1 MENYR
6 FQLEKTSKKHTC
18 PSCGKRR
25 FVRFIDTQTGQYL
38 PPIYGRCDREA
49 NCNYY
54 LTPYADSFAAEV
66 LRQEKE
72 NQPAQWQPHPIPA
85 PKPQPPAKPVFI
97 PFEILQ
103 ATRTRPLSKNT
114 FIQNLA
120 TNIPFPF
127 EMPDLKKVAD
137 LYQLGTLAK
146 GYFAGAISFP
156 FIDQENRVRAIQI
169 KQFDQH
175 NHTTK
180 TSFIHAI
187 LEQHFQEEKKNLPK
201 WLIAY
206 KQQEKKVSCLFG
218 EHLLK
223 SFPNNPVALV
233 EAPKTC
239 IYATLYFGPPDA
251 ASNNLIWLG
260 VYNLSSLSFE
270 KIMVLAGRK
279 VVLFPDLSK
288 DGVAFKLWSE
298 KAKAFES
305 KMPDTKFVV
314 SDLLEQ
320 NAAQKDREKGLDL
333 ADFLIQQDWRNFRQH
348 THQQDATPPKL
359 QPNKQVP
366 PPESKP
372 LQTDKKH
379 QPATMPTLDTWQPES
394 QKLWDLSE
402 LESFFKILKHLPTE
416 PIKIS
421 KAGTITNPAKYIQS
435 HLAAVKANNGNRWFE
450 PYLDRLITFKKF
462 IEDEKRRAH

>member
-54 LTPYADSFAAEV
+54 LTPYADSYAAEV

-85 PKPQPPAKPVFI
+85 PKPQPPAKPVYI
-97 PFEILQ
+97 PSEILQ

-156 FIDQENRVRAIQI
+156 FIDQENHVRAIQI

-218 EHLLK
+218 EHLLT
-223 SFPNNPVALV
+223 SFPYNPVALV

-239 IYATLYFGPPDA
+239 IYAALYFGLPDKVD
-251 ASNNLIWLG
+251 NNLIWLG

-270 KIMVLAGRK
+270 KIKVLAGRK

-305 KMPDTKFVV
+305 KMPGTRFIV

-320 NAAQKDREKGLDL
+320 NAGQKDREKGLDL
-333 ADFLIQQDWRNFRQH
+333 ADFLIEQNWQLTRKPQTSEDQ
-348 THQQDATPPKL
+348 T
-359 QPNKQVP
+359 NKNKVKTVETFGEIPLNKNNEQLFQTE
-366 PPESKP
+366 PEN
-372 LQTDKKH
+372 T
-379 QPATMPTLDTWQPES
+379 AI
-394 QKLWDLSE
+394 WDLE
-402 LESFFKILKHLPTE
+402 AVNDFFATAKLPE
-416 PIKIS
+416 KPIMLS
-421 KAGTITNPAKYIQS
+421 KGMIIQNPERYVQS
-435 HLAAVKANNGNRWFE
+435 HLATVKRYNGIGTFE
-450 PYLDRLITFKKF
+450 PYLLRLITLKNMIDDGK
-462 IEDEKRRAH
+462 INLCG